1 MSSMEQLY
9 QEVIL
14 DHYKSPRNFGVLD
27 TANRKAEGHNPLCG
41 DRVSVYLEVKDDV
54 IRSASFQGSGCAIS
68 TASASIM
75 TESLVGKSVQ
85 EARSIFES
93 FHRVITGQ
101 SDEDAGDEMGKLAV
115 FQGVRKYPVRVKC
128 ATLAWHALQSALSDA
143 DETATT
149 E

>member
-14 DHYKSPRNFGVLD
+14 DHYKSPRNFGALD

-41 DRVSVYLEVKDDV
+41 DKVSVYLEVKDDI
-54 IRSASFQGSGCAIS
+54 IRSATFQGSGCAIS

-75 TESLVGKSVQ
+75 TEALVGKSVQ
-85 EARSIFES
+85 EARSLFES
-93 FHRVITGQ
+93 FHRVVTGQ
-101 SDEDAGDEMGKLAV
+101 SDEDAADEMGKLAV
-115 FQGVRKYPVRVKC
+115 FQGVRKYPVRIKC
-128 ATLAWHALQSALSDA
+128 ATLAWHALQSALGDA